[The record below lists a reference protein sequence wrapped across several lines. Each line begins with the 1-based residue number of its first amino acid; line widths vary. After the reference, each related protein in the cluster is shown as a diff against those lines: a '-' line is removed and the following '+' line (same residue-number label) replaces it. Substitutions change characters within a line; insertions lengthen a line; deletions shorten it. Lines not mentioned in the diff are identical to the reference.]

1 MKDMAETILASLAD
15 IGLGPQRLSR
25 ARAGSA
31 LFGAGG
37 ILNSIE
43 LVQFIVALSERTGV
57 DSFEFMESF
66 DVGAGVF
73 ESLSSIRD
81 FLEAR
86 PTREMTV

>member
-15 IGLGPQRLSR
+15 IGLGPQRMAR

-57 DSFEFMESF
+57 DSLEFMESF
-66 DVGAGVF
+66 HDGAGVF
-73 ESLSSIRD
+73 ESLSSISD
-81 FLEAR
+81 FLEAH
-86 PTREMTV
+86 PSHEMNV